1 MFIISHTCKESH
13 LTGACCRYCASLKLY
28 LTLVVPFWPFYQ
40 CTQNR
45 IDELFSEIKYYNLYN
60 NRGLYVR
67 SNSCEFFLC
76 LPEFGWRYDRFESA
90 SLLSLCKPLS
100 LSNFN
105 LFFVCSLTR
114 RLQDCFNKTLIHWRP
129 WWMIWIGRYLIRCG
143 WHNLNLSFIFYLN
156 IRKQNKCFTTRLRW
170 SAMKPA
176 LPLVKKKF
184 CWFGYKNTM
193 LI

>member
-1 MFIISHTCKESH
+1 MRIFFYVF
-13 LTGACCRYCASLKLY
+13 LSLG
-28 LTLVVPFWPFYQ
+28 
-40 CTQNR
+40 
-45 IDELFSEIKYYNLYN
+45 D
-60 NRGLYVR
+60 
-67 SNSCEFFLC
+67 
-76 LPEFGWRYDRFESA
+76 RYDRFESA

-114 RLQDCFNKTLIHWRP
+114 RLQDCFNKTFIHWRP

-143 WHNLNLSFIFYLN
+143 WHDLNLSFIFYLN

-176 LPLVKKKF
+176 LPLVKKIL
-184 CWFGYKNTM
+184 
-193 LI
+193 LIWLQKYNVNLMQSAFVDKLTSKLLQQAKALETNL